1 MKTTKR
7 ILTTLLAVI
16 MLFGVVVIAAE
27 AANLSTT
34 KTNYGYM
41 ITTDAKISKAAS
53 TVKVYGNYDYLNFYI
68 NSNYNNM
75 YFFYEIYSDKEM
87 TKMVAGDYTYCKSS
101 GAYSWSP
108 KIKLKGVLNSGTYYG
123 ATYAAKIDGSGNAK
137 ISEPSLQQFKLVV
150 NRKPEFKQ
158 QMVILKSVTTTVNG
172 PVVKWSKLSNDVSKY
187 VIYRRNLTGTKWT
200 KAGTVKGS
208 TLSFTDKSVKDKNGK
223 FVYTVRALNKSGVGT
238 RYLYNGLTCLF
249 ARAPKISSVSTVSDN
264 RVKVKWNNT
273 SNSAYYKVYRSE
285 NGGKWKT
292 INSKF
297 KGTTYYDTTAE
308 NGKNYKYTVKA
319 VIRTSYGNA
328 VSAYHNVNK
337 TVDFL
342 NAPKL
347 NPVTVVE
354 NGLNITWEKVEG
366 AENYTVFRKTLEKGA
381 KWVNLGEVS
390 ADVAEYVDTTANE
403 ESAFSYTIRADG
415 KTSKGSYSNKG
426 VEYFTLEQP
435 EFTVALDNNLIELK
449 WSKVPFATSY
459 KILKKSGDGV
469 WEYYNETKN
478 NEYVVYLDNYF
489 NSSFTI
495 QAVRGNVVS
504 EYKEDVE
511 PIIYYPPINPRF
523 TIYNDY
529 IQIDWYRWDT
539 EKCNI
544 YKKLETEAD
553 SEYKL
558 VYSGTDNSL
567 KDSEVEY
574 DVGYTYQVKGVW
586 DGVEQDSN
594 IRTKSITKY
603 SPDKY
608 IKSFKPYIR
617 RVDTSVYGTKSYDD
631 SSVKYFFDRRKL
643 NTSKKMEES
652 IYCYYNDSWDK
663 VNVNNQ
669 YFEGED
675 DGNYERNIAYVVHD
689 SNGSTPIDG
698 LVRCVGRDDVCSIPQ
713 VEITPLSTD
722 GIKVM
727 WDPVPNAVKY
737 RIVVKNN
744 GKEFYKKTITADDS
758 KRYSTEIENIVYKKN
773 GFAKADIRVL
783 AISKSGNEALKYIK
797 GYFLFKTPALKKAVS
812 KDNGIYVMW
821 DAYDT
826 GTWYKYVVFRKAE
839 GESSWTKVDERHH
852 SEHEN
857 LTINGTTYNDVFYY
871 VDRNVTKGKKY
882 TYTVRIYKTETKEYV
897 SGYDTKGISAVA
909 K

>member
-53 TVKVYGNYDYLNFYI
+53 TVKVYGDYDYLNFYI

-75 YFFYEIYSDKEM
+75 YFFYEIYSDKQM

-101 GAYSWSP
+101 GEYSWSP

-285 NGGKWKT
+285 NGGKWKA

-328 VSAYHNVNK
+328 VSAYYKSTK

-342 NAPKL
+342 VAPKL

-403 ESAFSYTIRADG
+403 ESSFIYTIRADG
-415 KTSKGSYSNKG
+415 EKSKGSYLSKG
-426 VEYFTLEQP
+426 VEYFTLAQP
-435 EFTVALDNNLIELK
+435 EFTTTLNKNIIHIEWKPVDNAEGYYILIKDGSDNWSVYQNITVGNKCDISISTTYAEYELT
-449 WSKVPFATSY
+449 VQAY
-459 KILKKSGDGV
+459 RGDKKS
-469 WEYYNETKN
+469 T
-478 NEYVVYLDNYF
+478 
-489 NSSFTI
+489 
-495 QAVRGNVVS
+495 
-504 EYKEDVE
+504 YKEDVE
-511 PIIYYPPINPRF
+511 KIEYWATATAKYE
-523 TIYNDY
+523 IYNDV
-529 IQIDWYRWDT
+529 INFNDDGRSDT
-539 EKCNI
+539 TYKL
-544 YKKLETEAD
+544 YKKLASEPD
-553 SEYKL
+553 SEYEL
-558 VYSGTDNSL
+558 VSTDYS
-567 KDSEVEY
+567 Y
-574 DVGYTYQVKGVW
+574 YVGYPVSLSDKTEVLYDTPYVYQVRMTYNDKEQSSNFQTIKLIKYNPEKYISKFNVVSRKVNECC
-586 DGVEQDSN
+586 DGGYFPSHLFDFEKNKKDLAESFYEKV
-594 IRTKSITKY
+594 
-603 SPDKY
+603 Y
-608 IKSFKPYIR
+608 IKSGNNWYELNSSENWTFDSRGY
-617 RVDTSVYGTKSYDD
+617 DLKSLDF
-631 SSVKYFFDRRKL
+631 S
-643 NTSKKMEES
+643 
-652 IYCYYNDSWDK
+652 
-663 VNVNNQ
+663 
-669 YFEGED
+669 
-675 DGNYERNIAYVVHD
+675 YVVSD
-689 SNGSTPIDG
+689 KNGSTPIDG
-698 LVRCVGRDDVCSIPQ
+698 MVVNVSNPKHSDFVSPIFEVNSKGLNIRWNDLEEVEEYKVIVYGNYGKQVYETVVEDTNEKNYNVIMELDDSTHKSFTFRITAINAAGNKSEYYGYTLTTYKAPTLIKAQSTAKGVI
-713 VEITPLSTD
+713 EITFNR
-722 GIKVM
+722 KVYC
-727 WDPVPNAVKY
+727 DDTF
-737 RIVVKNN
+737 RI
-744 GKEFYKKTITADDS
+744 Y
-758 KRYSTEIENIVYKKN
+758 
-773 GFAKADIRVL
+773 
-783 AISKSGNEALKYIK
+783 
-797 GYFLFKTPALKKAVS
+797 
-812 KDNGIYVMW
+812 
-821 DAYDT
+821 
-826 GTWYKYVVFRKAE
+826 RKAE
-839 GESSWTKVDERHH
+839 GETKWKAVGSLLPDN
-852 SEHEN
+852 SEKN
-857 LTINGTTYNDVFYY
+857 IVYKDNTVKSGV
-871 VDRNVTKGKKY
+871 KY
-882 TYTVRIYKTETKEYV
+882 TYTVRVFNPFFDSNFV
-897 SGYDTKGISAVA
+897 SYYDTKGISAVA